1 VYRRLSSRPLAPL
14 AAEAG
19 RRHASIPAVAKAIGQ
34 DSELQILASAQRQ
47 RWWERFSPTVVG
59 CVVAVVLALWSTAG
73 ARGSRPPHGVD
84 VMSYLV
90 RANFALPHLVA
101 HGRLDGWF
109 PRFYLGYQEF
119 LFNGPGVTWAMGA
132 ARGVTLGALSNAGAL
147 KVVGVASF
155 AALPVAMAFL
165 ARSLGLGR
173 LAAGIAAILSLL
185 VSSEFGPGLQGLYAV
200 GLVSHQLGAP
210 LFCLGLGALL
220 RVPRDTRWRWVLL
233 AAVSL
238 AALAITHLI
247 SVMILAA
254 VFPLLAFGLRREHLG
269 RAALTRFALTGVLAA
284 ALAAW
289 WLIPVLAHRDLRG
302 EVATWATPPFGDRL
316 DAIVNGRILFR
327 PYTVWIVVAGW
338 IYALVR
344 VRRRPF
350 ALVLVV
356 TPLLFLVL
364 AHWAASRWPDNEIA
378 IQLANRGLGYAGL
391 LAVLPVSA
399 GIAAGERFARRRL
412 SRWRGAGPAAVA
424 AAMLVAVAVVVSPFG
439 PDRGSASEFE
449 PPIPQ
454 LQHAAAELRRDV
466 PDGARFVTQR
476 EYPGEVLRTGVL
488 LPPTW
493 LARASGRN
501 SLNGWNLES
510 SSTPEPDLEPDLYL
524 GKRPA
529 ATQADVLSRLGVSHV
544 VTTGDPFADALAAS
558 DRFELVWREPPIA
571 IFAVRPRPGQPDP
584 AALVATDAPA
594 TARFTRADPERLRI
608 RVDASAATPAT
619 VAVAWSPKWHGRV
632 DGRPVAVG
640 HTDDGLITVR
650 LPAGSST
657 LELAYGPDGWDR
669 LGVAV
674 SALTVALLGALGVLA
689 LRRRRQST
697 SS

>member
-1 VYRRLSSRPLAPL
+1 VTAV
-14 AAEAG
+14 G
-19 RRHASIPAVAKAIGQ
+19 RG
-34 DSELQILASAQRQ
+34 SELQILAKPQKKE
-47 RWWERFSPTVVG
+47 RWWERTSPTVVG
-59 CVVAVVLALWSTAG
+59 CVVAVALALLSTAG
-73 ARGSRPPHGVD
+73 AWGGRPPHGED

-90 RANFALPHLVA
+90 RADFALPHLVA

-109 PRFYLGYQEF
+109 PRLYLGYQEF
-119 LFNGPGVTWAMGA
+119 LFNGPGVAWAMGA

-147 KVVGVASF
+147 KVVGVVSF

-173 LAAGIAAILSLL
+173 VAAGIAAILSLL
-185 VSSEFGPGLQGLYAV
+185 VSSQFGPGLQGLYAV

-210 LFCLGLGALL
+210 LFCLALGALL

-254 VFPLLAFGLRREHLG
+254 VFPLLAFGLRREHLRRG
-269 RAALTRFALTGVLAA
+269 ALTRFALTGVLAA

-289 WLIPVLAHRDLRG
+289 WLIPALAHRDLRG
-302 EVATWATPPFGDRL
+302 EVATWATPPFGDRI

-338 IYALVR
+338 VYGLVR
-344 VRRRPF
+344 ARRRRF
-350 ALVLVV
+350 ALVLVA
-356 TPLLFLVL
+356 TPLVFLVL
-364 AHWAASRWPDNEIA
+364 AHWAASRWPDNEVA
-378 IQLANRGLGYAGL
+378 MQLANRGLGYAGL
-391 LAVLPVSA
+391 LAILPLSA
-399 GIAAGERFARRRL
+399 GIAAGARFAMRRL

-424 AAMLVAVAVVVSPFG
+424 AAMLVAVAVVVSPLG
-439 PDRGSASEFE
+439 PDRGSASEFD
-449 PPIPQ
+449 PPVPQ

-493 LARASGRN
+493 LARASGRD

-524 GKRPA
+524 GRRPA
-529 ATQADVLSRLGVSHV
+529 DTQADVLSRLGVSHV
-544 VTTGDPFADALAAS
+544 VTTGDPFADALAVS

-594 TARFTRADPERLRI
+594 TARLTRADPERLRI

-619 VAVAWSPKWHGRV
+619 LAVAWSPKWHGRV
-632 DGRPVAVG
+632 NGRPVELG
-640 HTDDGLITVR
+640 HTADGLISVR
-650 LPAGSST
+650 LPAGRST
-657 LELAYGPDGWDR
+657 LELNYGPDGWDR
-669 LGVAV
+669 LGVGI
-674 SALTVALLGALGVLA
+674 SALTLVLLAVFGVYT

-697 SS
+697 APASST